1 MKEPHPFVQHYL
13 VHGPEVARAVVRL
26 CKIGD
31 EIVSVSYLHNM
42 IQEYPEEFP
51 ALSTMDRKTA
61 RRTISFNLRHYIGAA
76 TYSANKQHSF
86 ILPRP
91 VGTYLIQSVNGGV
104 KV

>member
-13 VHGPEVARAVVRL
+13 VHGPEVARAIVRF
-26 CKIGD
+26 CKTGD

-42 IQEYPEEFP
+42 IQEYPDEFP

-61 RRTISFNLRHYIGAA
+61 RRTISFNLKHYIGAA
-76 TYSANKQHSF
+76 TYSANKKHSF

-91 VGTYLIQSVNGGV
+91 VGTCLIKSAWEGV